1 MKTCKSRLVLKKEEQ
16 YTLQQLLF
24 LEGDDTAGNAI
35 SSNAPM
41 SVYEGEYERQLPLM
55 VTFLNLKLKA
65 LGRVTVVREG
75 MSGCEV

>member
-41 SVYEGEYERQLPLM
+41 SIYEGEHERQLPLM
-55 VTFLNLKLKA
+55 VIFLCRKA
-65 LGRVTVVREG
+65 CGRVTVVREG